1 MQLAVWLRVLAADDG
16 PVVPAGARARNDAA
30 GKVLGLVGAW
40 APGYVK
46 KHAPCSLD
54 DDDASEALQ
63 HLLTRCSLG
72 KARFRGETEGEAH
85 SYCMRILLN
94 KARDLCRAKRR
105 TRSLTRTNDDGDGEE
120 MDVVGDTDIA
130 LDEVALREIA
140 TALELVEQ
148 VLHRL
153 HRAKDVPGLVTSLR
167 CHVDARLGATLE
179 EQLETFGY
187 VAGEART
194 KETFVKARN
203 RVYQYRN
210 RGRKAGVAALDA
222 LVGEGRLAAAD
233 VEHVRRILDGG
244 AEVRATERATSE
256 MS

>member
-1 MQLAVWLRVLAADDG
+1 MQLASWLRILAADD
-16 PVVPAGARARNDAA
+16 AARARNEAA

-54 DDDASEALQ
+54 DDDAAEALQ

-72 KARFRGETEGEAH
+72 KARFRGESEGEAH
-85 SYCMRILLN
+85 AWCMRILLN

-105 TRSLTRTNDDGDGEE
+105 TRSLVRGGDGEDGE
-120 MDVVGDTDIA
+120 EIEIIGDTEVA
-130 LDEVALREIA
+130 LDEHALREIA
-140 TALELVEQ
+140 TTLEMVEQ

-153 HRAKDVPGLVTSLR
+153 HRAKDVPGLITSLR
-167 CHVDARLGATLE
+167 CHVEARLGATLE

-187 VAGEART
+187 AEGEART

-210 RGRKAGVAALDA
+210 RGRKAGLAGLDA
-222 LVGEGRLAAAD
+222 LMAEGRLDAVD
-233 VEHVRRILDGG
+233 VEHVRRILEGG
-244 AEVRATERATSE
+244 GEGRPERAAAES
-256 MS
+256 S